1 MAFLSGSVFSENNND
16 TDGDSVK
23 RYNLRGV
30 FAPLHEPGNVVHL
43 GLQYAYRDLEDS
55 AVDTRIRPRM
65 GMRGVSTNGGNDA
78 GSNGNRGLFGGSS
91 AVEGLWKDDS
101 VWGLEGAWALGA
113 FSAQAEYLRR
123 TVKAER
129 DREDLKAS
137 GYYAQLAYTLT
148 GEPRSTSWTAPSSTP
163 SSRRT
168 RKSAPGSCSTATTRS
183 RSRMTTSSST
193 APPARSATPRARPIP
208 WASTGTPTRR

>member
-1 MAFLSGSVFSENNND
+1 
-16 TDGDSVK
+16 
-23 RYNLRGV
+23 
-30 FAPLHEPGNVVHL
+30 
-43 GLQYAYRDLEDS
+43 
-55 AVDTRIRPRM
+55 M

-148 GEPRSTSWTAPSSTP
+148 GEPRL
-163 SSRRT
+163 
-168 RKSAPGSCSTATTRS
+168 
-183 RSRMTTSSST
+183 
-193 APPARSATPRARPIP
+193 
-208 WASTGTPTRR
+208 

>member
-1 MAFLSGSVFSENNND
+1 
-16 TDGDSVK
+16 DSVK

-101 VWGLEGAWALGA
+101 VWGLEGAWAL
-113 FSAQAEYLRR
+113 
-123 TVKAER
+123 
-129 DREDLKAS
+129 
-137 GYYAQLAYTLT
+137 
-148 GEPRSTSWTAPSSTP
+148 
-163 SSRRT
+163 
-168 RKSAPGSCSTATTRS
+168 
-183 RSRMTTSSST
+183 
-193 APPARSATPRARPIP
+193 
-208 WASTGTPTRR
+208 

>member
-1 MAFLSGSVFSENNND
+1 
-16 TDGDSVK
+16 
-23 RYNLRGV
+23 
-30 FAPLHEPGNVVHL
+30 
-43 GLQYAYRDLEDS
+43 LEDS

-78 GSNGNRGLFGGSS
+78 GSNGNRGRS

-129 DREDLKAS
+129 VREDLKAS
-137 GYYAQLAYTLT
+137 
-148 GEPRSTSWTAPSSTP
+148 
-163 SSRRT
+163 
-168 RKSAPGSCSTATTRS
+168 
-183 RSRMTTSSST
+183 
-193 APPARSATPRARPIP
+193 
-208 WASTGTPTRR
+208 